1 MVSNTK
7 FILLIIVL
15 LFVYHNFLHNK
26 FEKQFSQTYFEYN
39 NIRRPLKVCKK
50 EINCSNLNCIGMPS
64 GHAEAGSLL
73 SCLLYFYN
81 FIPLWVCLIIIVLIS
96 LQRIV
101 TNMHALNQVIVGSLL
116 GLIYAT
122 IYNYF
127 KLSIYGFLVVLSI
140 GFVLTLLTMIELN
153 NTKRVLD
160 YEN

>member
-1 MVSNTK
+1 MESNK
-7 FILLIIVL
+7 KIILLIIIL
-15 LFVYHNFLHNK
+15 LFAYHNFLHNNI
-26 FEKQFSQTYFEYN
+26 EKQFSKAYFDCK

-96 LQRIV
+96 LHRIT
-101 TNMHALNQVIVGSLL
+101 TNMHTLIQVIVGSLL
-116 GLIYAT
+116 GLIYAI

-140 GFVLTLLTMIELN
+140 ALILTLLTMIKLN
-153 NTKRVLD
+153 RSKKDLNDK
-160 YEN
+160 N

>member
-1 MVSNTK
+1 
-7 FILLIIVL
+7 
-15 LFVYHNFLHNK
+15 LFAYHNFLHNNI
-26 FEKQFSQTYFEYN
+26 EKQFSKAYFDCK

>member
-1 MVSNTK
+1 
-7 FILLIIVL
+7 
-15 LFVYHNFLHNK
+15 
-26 FEKQFSQTYFEYN
+26 
-39 NIRRPLKVCKK
+39 
-50 EINCSNLNCIGMPS
+50 
-64 GHAEAGSLL
+64 
-73 SCLLYFYN
+73 
-81 FIPLWVCLIIIVLIS
+81 
-96 LQRIV
+96 
-101 TNMHALNQVIVGSLL
+101 MHALNQVIVGSLL